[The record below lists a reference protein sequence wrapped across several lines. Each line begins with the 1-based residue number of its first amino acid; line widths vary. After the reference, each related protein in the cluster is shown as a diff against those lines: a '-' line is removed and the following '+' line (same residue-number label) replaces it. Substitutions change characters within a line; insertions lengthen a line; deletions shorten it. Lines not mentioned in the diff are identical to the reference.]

1 MEQIQKRD
9 KIKDKYCQ
17 EHNIRLVRIKY
28 NQYDKLTKE
37 VLEGLIKEDA
47 SAPDMEEA
55 QEVVE

>member
-17 EHNIRLVRIKY
+17 EHNIKLIRIKY

-37 VLEGLIKEDA
+37 VLEGLIKMDA
-47 SAPDMEEA
+47 EAPDMEEA
-55 QEVVE
+55 QEATE